1 MRLQSFFTDPTIH
14 RSFKGNNEIISSCIF
29 TPNMKQCISGSE
41 NGNIFVWNFKPQ
53 MRPFRFT
60 GHKGAI
66 TDLAINP
73 EGTMIASSS
82 TDQSVHLWTNT
93 VSGKYKLLKC
103 HPSPVRSVDFSN
115 TGKYLLTGSNDKT
128 IKIFDLY
135 PKAKFVSSFKGHS
148 NWVRCARFSPD
159 NRLIGSCGDDN
170 AVIIFDV
177 EQKSVKYRFLDH
189 LSHVNSCR
197 FSPDGTI
204 IASAGDDGKIKLF
217 DIRIGRLI
225 QHYDAHNN
233 KINCISYHQSGNYI
247 ISGSDDSTIKIWD
260 LKMGQILY
268 TVHGHKGK
276 VKSVNFNI
284 DGDYFC
290 SGGEDSILMVW
301 KSNIKNMDEEFNTL
315 GKVRMQN
322 YPMTNKTKIN
332 LEESKQTA
340 DKNYINNMR
349 TQLEGGENII
359 KPAKIPNK
367 AFGMRYKVILEKGVE
382 DIYGLNK
389 NSNLNSNM
397 NINIS
402 ANPNLNSNS
411 IVNNTNINSNVIPN
425 NSNSSKNPNLN
436 SKNNVVIEV
445 SENPLNDSSMVLNP
459 HFNPFSLLP
468 TEMASAFDKIIHQ
481 LDIISNNIRIMDH
494 RIGTVEGQVEEL
506 YSMGKI
512 NDLNDENKYQ
522 NENEGYNYNDNN
534 NYIPNNEQYNYNYNI
549 NIKENNNINDNN
561 MMSYNN
567 NANPNGDNVID
578 NNNMNINNNMGNN
591 NNFNGAITGLQGSI
605 GDLDINV
612 NDVKNVFNQNL
623 GNTNVN
629 IEAYEEYNNQNQNLN
644 SNVNPIRSGEMASQQ
659 VENFNNQQSNEE
671 MNEQHA
677 NEEMNEQ
684 QVNEEINNQ
693 ENIED
698 INNQQNEENIN
709 LNSNENFEDS
719 NKNQI
724 QNNEN

>member
-53 MRPFRFT
+53 MRPFRYT

-73 EGTMIASSS
+73 SGGTIASSS
-82 TDQSVHLWTNT
+82 VDQTVRLWTNA
-93 VSGKYKLLKC
+93 VNGKPKILKC
-103 HPSPVRSVDFSN
+103 HPSPIRSVDFSN
-115 TGKYLLTGSNDKT
+115 TGKYLLTGANDKT

-177 EQKSVKYRFLDH
+177 EQKTVKYRFLDH
-189 LSHVNSCR
+189 LSNVNSCR

-225 QHYDAHNN
+225 QHYDAHNL

-247 ISGSDDSTIKIWD
+247 ISASDDSTIKIWD

-276 VKSVNFNI
+276 IKCVNFNI

-315 GKVRMQN
+315 GKVRMQK

-332 LEESKQTA
+332 LEESKQSA
-340 DKNYINNMR
+340 DKNYITNVR
-349 TQLEGGENII
+349 AQLDGGENII

-367 AFGMRYKVILEKGVE
+367 AFGMRYKVTLEKGVK
-382 DIYGLNK
+382 DIFGLN
-389 NSNLNSNM
+389 NSDSNININSNM
-397 NINIS
+397 NLQSKTDIIS
-402 ANPNLNSNS
+402 NSN
-411 IVNNTNINSNVIPN
+411 NINSTNNININN
-425 NSNSSKNPNLN
+425 NSNLN

-445 SENPLNDSSMVLNP
+445 AENPLNDSSIILNP
-459 HFNPFSLLP
+459 NLNPFSRLP
-468 TEMASAFDKIIHQ
+468 TEMASAFDKMIHQ
-481 LDIISNNIRIMDH
+481 MDIISKTFRIMDQ
-494 RIGTVEGQVEEL
+494 RIQTIEGQVEEL
-506 YSMGKI
+506 YDMRH
-512 NDLNDENKYQ
+512 NQ
-522 NENEGYNYNDNN
+522 NNGEVYNYNENN
-534 NYIPNNEQYNYNYNI
+534 NYIPNNEYI
-549 NIKENNNINDNN
+549 NNFNKASNDNN
-561 MMSYNN
+561 NFANEKNIIIQNNDINPNINTNEMMMSANN
-567 NANPNGDNVID
+567 NTNNILTSNLNGN
-578 NNNMNINNNMGNN
+578 
-591 NNFNGAITGLQGSI
+591 ITGLQGSI

-612 NDVKNVFNQNL
+612 NDARNIFNQNL
-623 GNTNVN
+623 GNTNIN
-629 IEAYEEYNNQNQNLN
+629 IETYEEYNQNLN
-644 SNVNPIRSGEMASQQ
+644 SNVNPIGSGEIAQEQ
-659 VENFNNQQSNEE
+659 NENINEGENNEE
-671 MNEQHA
+671 MNNNEKMA
-677 NEEMNEQ
+677 NK
-684 QVNEEINNQ
+684 EEINPNK
-693 ENIED
+693 ENGEIK
-698 INNQQNEENIN
+698 NEQSNENIN
-709 LNSNENFEDS
+709 INKEEDIKEN
-719 NKNQI
+719 
-724 QNNEN
+724 NNI

>member
-29 TPNMKQCISGSE
+29 TPNMKQSISGSE

-53 MRPFRFT
+53 MRPFKFT

-73 EGTMIASSS
+73 SGTIIASSS
-82 TDQSVHLWTNT
+82 TDQTVRLWTNA

-135 PKAKFVSSFKGHS
+135 PKTKFVSSFKGHS

-170 AVIIFDV
+170 SVIIFDI
-177 EQKSVKYRFLDH
+177 EQKSMKYKFLDH

-217 DIRIGRLI
+217 DIRMGRLI
-225 QHYDAHNN
+225 QHYDAHND
-233 KINCISYHQSGNYI
+233 KINCISYHQRGNYI

-322 YPMTNKTKIN
+322 YTMTNKTKIN

-340 DKNYINNMR
+340 DKNYINNVK

-367 AFGMRYKVILEKGVE
+367 AFGMRYKVVLEKGVE
-382 DIYGLNK
+382 DIFELNNLNN
-389 NSNLNSNM
+389 NSNSNFNSNSNYVM
-397 NINIS
+397 NSANNIPKCSNNIQSNSVQIKNNCNNSNINSKNNIVIEVADNPINES
-402 ANPNLNSNS
+402 SMMLNPNLN
-411 IVNNTNINSNVIPN
+411 
-425 NSNSSKNPNLN
+425 
-436 SKNNVVIEV
+436 
-445 SENPLNDSSMVLNP
+445 
-459 HFNPFSLLP
+459 PFSRLP
-468 TEMASAFDKIIHQ
+468 TDMASALDKAIHQ
-481 LDIISNNIRIMDH
+481 MEIISKTVRIMDQ
-494 RIGTVEGQVEEL
+494 RIMTVEGQISQLYEL
-506 YSMGKI
+506 KKLP
-512 NDLNDENKYQ
+512 NDLINVENYNNKEFNYYQNNDDYNNNNNNNYNMESNEIKKENDMMGNNIDNL
-522 NENEGYNYNDNN
+522 NENENENENMNQNN
-534 NYIPNNEQYNYNYNI
+534 NIINSNSNI
-549 NIKENNNINDNN
+549 NINSHEMMNNIDNN
-561 MMSYNN
+561 MNS
-567 NANPNGDNVID
+567 
-578 NNNMNINNNMGNN
+578 
-591 NNFNGAITGLQGSI
+591 NFNGTVAGLQGSI
-605 GDLDINV
+605 GYLDINV
-612 NDVKNVFNQNL
+612 NDTKNVFNQNL
-623 GNTNVN
+623 GNTNNNV
-629 IEAYEEYNNQNQNLN
+629 EAEEYNQNLN
-644 SNVNPIRSGEMASQQ
+644 SNINPIGSGEIISDIK
-659 VENFNNQQSNEE
+659 NN
-671 MNEQHA
+671 
-677 NEEMNEQ
+677 
-684 QVNEEINNQ
+684 
-693 ENIED
+693 
-698 INNQQNEENIN
+698 QNEE
-709 LNSNENFEDS
+709 
-719 NKNQI
+719 
-724 QNNEN
+724 

>member
-29 TPNMKQCISGSE
+29 TPNMKQSISASE

-53 MRPFRFT
+53 MRPFKFH

-73 EGTMIASSS
+73 EGNIIASSS
-82 TDQSVHLWTNT
+82 TDQTVRLWTNT

-135 PKAKFVSSFKGHS
+135 PKIKFVSSFKGHS

-177 EQKSVKYRFLDH
+177 EQKTVKYKFLDH
-189 LSHVNSCR
+189 LSNVNSCR

-225 QHYDAHNN
+225 QHYDAHND

-322 YPMTNKTKIN
+322 FQSFPMTNKTKIN
-332 LEESKQTA
+332 LEESKQTH
-340 DKNYINNMR
+340 DKNYMNNVR
-349 TQLEGGENII
+349 AQLEGGENII

-367 AFGMRYKVILEKGVE
+367 AFGRRYKVTLEKGVK
-382 DIYGLNK
+382 DIFGLNDINTN
-389 NSNLNSNM
+389 NSNLNLNSNM
-397 NINIS
+397 NINS
-402 ANPNLNSNS
+402 NSN
-411 IVNNTNINSNVIPN
+411 ILVNN
-425 NSNSSKNPNLN
+425 NSNSNMVNSNQNIINTNNNINIKSVNPNLSSN

-445 SENPLNDSSMVLNP
+445 SENPLNDSSMMLNP
-459 HFNPFSLLP
+459 NLNPFSKLP
-468 TEMASAFDKIIHQ
+468 TQMASAFDKMIQQ
-481 LDIISNNIRIMDH
+481 LDIILKTMRILDQ
-494 RIGTVEGQVEEL
+494 RIQTVEGQTEEL
-506 YSMGKI
+506 YSMGK
-512 NDLNDENKYQ
+512 NQ
-522 NENEGYNYNDNN
+522 NNLNEGEVYNYNDNN
-534 NYIPNNEQYNYNYNI
+534 NYIPNNENYNNL
-549 NIKENNNINDNN
+549 NLNDNN
-561 MMSYNN
+561 MMNENNMMISYNN
-567 NANPNGDNVID
+567 PNINNVNSNEIIMRGT
-578 NNNMNINNNMGNN
+578 NNINNINNNVTS
-591 NNFNGAITGLQGSI
+591 NFNGAITGLQGSI

-612 NDVKNVFNQNL
+612 NDVKNIFNQNL
-623 GNTNVN
+623 GNTNIN
-629 IEAYEEYNNQNQNLN
+629 IETYEEYNNQNLN
-644 SNVNPIRSGEMASQQ
+644 SNINPIGSGEVASEH
-659 VENFNNQQSNEE
+659 VENFDNNQ
-671 MNEQHA
+671 
-677 NEEMNEQ
+677 
-684 QVNEEINNQ
+684 
-693 ENIED
+693 NIED
-698 INNQQNEENIN
+698 FNNG
-709 LNSNENFEDS
+709 
-719 NKNQI
+719 
-724 QNNEN
+724 QNNE